1 MFVLRRITSEG
12 LQTNETMGDHYNYV
26 DAELNPEEFKKCMDQ
41 MKWVH
46 DKDIYGFVVFENG
59 SQLRA
64 LYKKSAWFVMMSN
77 GQTFAN
83 ITHR

>member
-12 LQTNETMGDHYNYV
+12 LQTNESIGDHYNYV
-26 DAELNPEEFKKCMDQ
+26 DAELNPKEFKEGMDQ
-41 MKWVH
+41 MKWV
-46 DKDIYGFVVFENG
+46 KDPNIYGFVVFNNG

-64 LYKKSAWFVMMSN
+64 LYKNSTYFVMCSN